1 MGYAAVALALLGV
14 AVGAMFRLKILL
26 LIVGLVLL
34 VSFTFSVA
42 SGYTF
47 LHTAATIMVTQT
59 ILQSCYFIGC
69 VARSML
75 SINGTR
81 HIL

>member
-14 AVGAMFRLKILL
+14 AVGAVFRLQILL

-34 VSFTFSVA
+34 VSIAFSFA
-42 SGYTF
+42 NGFSF
-47 LHTAATIMVTQT
+47 LHASLTIMGAQT
-59 ILQSCYFIGC
+59 ILQSGYF
-69 VARSML
+69 L
-75 SINGTR
+75 GTVVRAIFPPRDAR